1 MSSGDNRKVQRE
13 HAETQNATICQ
24 QRLWWGVGLGRDI
37 GAQVKG
43 TDLRGIPSCIGSFAN
58 ASHVNSL
65 VRDQAAQC
73 RTCTCSVAGD

>member
-1 MSSGDNRKVQRE
+1 MSSRDNRKAQRK
-13 HAETQNATICQ
+13 HAETQNATICHNGFGG
-24 QRLWWGVGLGRDI
+24 GVWGRDI

-65 VRDQAAQC
+65 VRDQAAQL
-73 RTCTCSVAGD
+73 